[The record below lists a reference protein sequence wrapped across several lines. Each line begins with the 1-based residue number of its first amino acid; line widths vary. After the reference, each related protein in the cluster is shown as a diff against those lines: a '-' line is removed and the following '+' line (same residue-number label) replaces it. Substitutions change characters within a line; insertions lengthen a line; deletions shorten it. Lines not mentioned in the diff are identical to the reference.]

1 MAKKIFATDA
11 EINEFLR
18 SAQAQ
23 LIEKSH
29 TLKKRKFQGDQS
41 EGVTLN
47 FKLKEIKDDRK
58 ATVRFSE
65 RAWMKIFALVNT
77 YSTEVE
83 WHGVVERTVPDT
95 FFIKDVL
102 IFPHEVTG
110 TTVISDQTEYEKWLD
125 ELDNDTFN
133 ALRFHGH
140 SHVNM
145 GVTPSGVDMT
155 YRRNILNNFGTPTD
169 TSDYFYI
176 FLIFNK
182 KGDISGEV
190 YDLQNNAIYSTD
202 EINIVTDDCEWLTDF
217 IKEAKD
223 VVKEK
228 TYSYSHGA
236 SSYGGTTTSTPKTD
250 FYGNS
255 HTLATTAK
263 SKRGAKSE
271 ARQMSTLDDD
281 APDPLDDEYY
291 GGIYGYGRY
300 GGYK

>member
-23 LIEKSH
+23 LIEESH
-29 TLKKRKFQGDQS
+29 ALKKRKFQGDQV
-41 EGVTLN
+41 EGVTLK
-47 FKLKEIKDDRK
+47 FKLKETKDDHK

-65 RAWMKIFALVNT
+65 RAWIKIFALVHT
-77 YSTEVE
+77 YSTEVA
-83 WHGVVERTVPDT
+83 WHGVVERTATDA
-95 FFIKDVL
+95 FYIKDVL

-110 TTVISDQTEYEKWLD
+110 ATAVSDQTEYEKWLD

-145 GVTPSGVDMT
+145 SVTPSGVDMT
-155 YRRNILNNFGTPTD
+155 YRRSILNNFGTPTD

-190 YDLQNNAIYSTD
+190 YDLQNNALYSTD
-202 EINIVTDDCEWLTDF
+202 EINIVIDDCGWLTEF
-217 IKEAKD
+217 VEEAKD
-223 VVKEK
+223 VVREK
-228 TYSYSHGA
+228 TYSYNYGA
-236 SSYGGTTTSTPKTD
+236 SSYGGTTPSTTKTD
-250 FYGNS
+250 YYRNS
-255 HTLATTAK
+255 HAPATIVKPKRGSK
-263 SKRGAKSE
+263 SK
-271 ARQMSTLDDD
+271 ARQMNSLDDD

-291 GGIYGYGRY
+291 GIYGYGRY